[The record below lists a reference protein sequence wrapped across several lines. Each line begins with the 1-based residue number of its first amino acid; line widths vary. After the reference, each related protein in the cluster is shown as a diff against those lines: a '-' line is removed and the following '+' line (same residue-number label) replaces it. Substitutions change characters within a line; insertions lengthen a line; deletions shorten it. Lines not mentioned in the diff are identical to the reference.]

1 MKLIQ
6 VVKEAFDSLL
16 SNKLRSVLTILGIII
31 GVGAVIAMIALG
43 DGAEA
48 QITGEIQ
55 GFGSDL
61 IFVFAGSDNEDV
73 RNVKPLTLSDAADI
87 ADPFNAPSVMG
98 VAPVVQQGNVEISSS
113 GESRVTTVTGVTEV
127 YDDVRLIDLFDGEFI
142 DETMVNGRSSVV
154 VLGYGLAEDLFG
166 SASGLFGET
175 VRINGQQFRVIGV
188 LEEVEGQDMQGE
200 NDLAIVPLT
209 TAHARFVNRGTADTV
224 DTIYVSAFNSD
235 VVKDATEEIAVVLRE
250 NHKTEVGL
258 DDFSI
263 VSQDDILGI
272 ASSVTAIFTVFL
284 GGIAAISLLVGGI
297 GIMNIMLVSVIE
309 RTREIGLR
317 KALGAR
323 KNDIVLQF
331 LTESVV
337 LSLLGGIFGILLG
350 FGLSAG
356 VAAIA
361 SSAGTPFAPVVSL
374 NAVLLAT
381 LASSA
386 IGVLAGIY
394 PANRAANLVPV
405 EALRSE

>member
-1 MKLIQ
+1 MMLIQ
-6 VVKEAFDSLL
+6 VIKEAFDSLL
-16 SNKLRSVLTILGIII
+16 SNKLRSILTILGIII

-43 DGAEA
+43 DGAQA

-55 GFGSDL
+55 GIGSDL
-61 IFVFAGSDNEDV
+61 IFVLGGTDNEDV
-73 RNVKPLTLSDAADI
+73 RNVKPLTLKDAEDI

-98 VAPVVQQGNVEISSS
+98 AAPIVSQGGVEFTNA
-113 GESRVTTVTGVTEV
+113 GESVITTIRGVTES
-127 YDDVRLIDLFDGEFI
+127 YDEVRLVDLFDGEFI
-142 DETMVNGRSSVV
+142 DATMEQGRASVV

-166 SASGLFGET
+166 TASGLYGET
-175 VRINGQQFRVIGV
+175 VRIDGQQFRVIGV
-188 LEEVEGQDMQGE
+188 MEEVQGMDANGD
-200 NDLAIVPLT
+200 NDLALVPLS
-209 TAHARFVNRGTADTV
+209 TAQARFVSRSTADAV
-224 DTIYVSAFNSD
+224 DSIYVSAYNSD
-235 VVKDATEEIAVVLRE
+235 LVKQATEEIGAVLRE
-250 NHKTEVGL
+250 NHRTAVGL
-258 DDFSI
+258 DDFTI
-263 VSQDDILGI
+263 ISQDDILDI
-272 ASSVTAIFTVFL
+272 ASSVTGIFTVFL

-323 KNDIVLQF
+323 KSDIVMQF

-350 FGLSAG
+350 YGLSAI
-356 VAAIA
+356 VSAIA
-361 SSAGTPFAPVVSL
+361 SNAGTPFDPVVSM
-374 NAVLLAT
+374 NAILLAT

-386 IGVLAGIY
+386 IGVLAGLY